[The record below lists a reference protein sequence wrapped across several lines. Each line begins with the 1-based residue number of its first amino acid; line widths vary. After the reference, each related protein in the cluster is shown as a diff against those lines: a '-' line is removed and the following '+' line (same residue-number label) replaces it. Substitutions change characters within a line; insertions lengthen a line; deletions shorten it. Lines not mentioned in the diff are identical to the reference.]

1 MNLSTPSSLGITTNL
16 DMVCFKA
23 TLSLALLSIYIFSFQ
38 VSAFSLTNCTV
49 SGAPNIT
56 QELKVLCYKMGFYTV
71 PSPIPSNARI
81 IDMSFNFFSNI
92 RAGHFE
98 DLWNLR
104 GFNLSNNKIQNIEEG
119 TAKHFPNLI
128 KLNLAYNK
136 LKTVSRGLL
145 DGLVNLQV
153 LRLDGNLIESID
165 EYAFNTLRSLTI
177 LNLTENNLRQ
187 IANVRPVLLSP
198 NLKELLIGS
207 NKFYVFNSYDL
218 SRTILLLKKIDLSYN
233 PLTKFQITEN
243 IFPNLD
249 YLDLSHCG
257 RNRTMLWNITDKAFL
272 NSVKALNLTGVHIS
286 QEDLTA
292 VLQNISW
299 ASLFKLRLS
308 ELKLIKSEILL
319 QSGCLPGLKVL
330 QMRRNRISK
339 LTAHMLDPCSN
350 LTELDFGHNK
360 ISTISAPIFKKLTQ
374 LKALYL
380 HVNKLTKV
388 SNSFRNLP
396 MLEYLDLSRNSIS
409 HLNCT
414 DFANLTQLNT
424 LYLYSNKISKLLPCV
439 FKDLNNLKMLKLG
452 KNKLLTIKVAFQQ
465 GLPSLKHLEFTYNK
479 LTKIHKESFKS
490 LSSLRT
496 LDFGDNQIVEIEP
509 HAFSGLTNLT
519 DLLLH
524 SNRITGKTI
533 KDPAVFFGMPNLKTL
548 ELRSNVIHYGDDMLQ
563 NPPFFYL
570 SSLNILSIHSQSQG
584 FGKFPLNLLQG
595 LTSLTKFHGGNIN
608 LNNLHPDTFKSTPNL
623 WFLDLSKNVFADDNS
638 ITAEVFQPIPK
649 LRKLIIR
656 STQIYSLIFLL
667 NANLS
672 RLSAL
677 TASENKLDV
686 INQTLIRSLPHLTYL
701 DLQKNTFTC
710 DCNNAF
716 FINWALTSNYTQV
729 IYLNRYTCSY
739 PLSLRGKSILDMNI
753 ESCNVNIDFIM
764 FVLSSVIVVLTLL
777 GSFIYQFLRWQVLYA
792 YYLFLAFLYDSKQK
806 QMHQQHRFKYD
817 AFISYN
823 AQDEPWVVKQLIPNL
838 EDEQGWRLCLHHRDF
853 EPGRSIIDNIMD
865 GIYSSHKTICLITH
879 NYLRSTWCSKE
890 IQMANFRLFDEK
902 KDVLILIFLEDIPT
916 LQLSPYYRMR
926 QLVNKKTYLKWPKH
940 REDTRVFWQKLRM
953 ALETKEGPE
962 DEKALLSG
970 HGECDLTFSPNP
982 HFPAPLSSP
991 TQRSVTVTTPALP
1004 AINIS
1009 VDQQGTCEYPHTYLM
1024 PHTFGSSGEENS
1036 EQSSTPIQQYRSR
1049 AKAVHRGAAQK
1060 LSASGKGEEEY
1071 SSPLPNEAD
1080 KERG

>member
-1 MNLSTPSSLGITTNL
+1 
-16 DMVCFKA
+16 MVCLQA
-23 TLSLALLSIYIFSFQ
+23 TMSLALLSIYIFSFQ

-49 SGAPNIT
+49 SADLNIT
-56 QELKVLCYKMGFYTV
+56 RELNVLCYKMGFYMV
-71 PSPIPSNARI
+71 PSPIPSNARF
-81 IDMSFNFFSNI
+81 IDMSFNYFSNI
-92 RAGHFE
+92 RAGDFE

-104 GFNLSNNKIQNIEEG
+104 GFNLSNNNILNIEEG

-136 LKTVSRGLL
+136 LKRVSRGLL

-198 NLKELLIGS
+198 NLEELLIGS
-207 NKFYVFNSYDL
+207 NKFDVFNSYDL
-218 SRTILLLKKIDLSYN
+218 SRTAVSLKKIDLSYN

-272 NSVKALNLTGVHIS
+272 KSVKALNLTGVHMPE
-286 QEDLTA
+286 EDLTA

-308 ELKLIKSEILL
+308 ELKWMNPQTLL
-319 QSGCLPGLKVL
+319 KSGCLPGLKVL
-330 QMRRNRISK
+330 RMLHNRISK

-350 LTELDFGHNK
+350 LTELDFGDNE

-374 LKALYL
+374 LKTLYL
-380 HVNKLTKV
+380 QVNKLTEV
-388 SNSFRNLP
+388 NNSFQNLL
-396 MLEYLDLSRNSIS
+396 MLEHLDLSRNSIS
-409 HLNCT
+409 HLTCT

-424 LYLYSNKISKLLPCV
+424 LYLYSNKISKLFQCV
-439 FKDLNNLKMLKLG
+439 FKDLNNLEILKLG
-452 KNKLLTIKVAFQQ
+452 TNKLLTIDAFQQ
-465 GLPSLKHLEFTYNK
+465 GLPSLKCLEFTYNK
-479 LTKIHKESFKS
+479 LSKIRKESFKS

-496 LDFGDNQIVEIEP
+496 LDLGDNQIFEIEP

-519 DLLLH
+519 YLLLN

-548 ELRSNVIHYGDDMLQ
+548 ELRSNFIHYDDDKLQ

-570 SSLNILSIHSQSQG
+570 NSLNILFIHSQRRS
-584 FGKFPLNLLQG
+584 FGNFPSNLLQG
-595 LTSLTKFHGGNIN
+595 LTSLTMFYGGRMN

-623 WFLDLSKNVFADDNS
+623 WFLDLSKNVFTDDDS
-638 ITAEVFQPIPK
+638 ITAEVFHPIPN
-649 LRKLIIR
+649 LRKLII
-656 STQIYSLIFLL
+656 SSAQIHSLNFLI

-672 RLSAL
+672 RLTAL
-677 TASENKLDV
+677 RAPENKLDV
-686 INQTLIRSLPHLTYL
+686 INQTLIQSLPHLTYL

-764 FVLSSVIVVLTLL
+764 FVLSSVIVMLTLL

-792 YYLFLAFLYDSKQK
+792 YYLFLAFLYDSKRK
-806 QMHQQHRFKYD
+806 QMHQQHGFKYD

-823 AQDEPWVVKQLIPNL
+823 AQDEPWVVEELIPNL
-838 EDEQGWRLCLHHRDF
+838 KDEQGWRLCLHHRDF

-865 GIYSSHKTICLITH
+865 GIYSSRKTICLITH

-916 LQLSPYYRMR
+916 CQLSPYHRMR
-926 QLVNKKTYLKWPKH
+926 QLVKKKTFLKWPKH
-940 REDTRVFWQKLRM
+940 GEDTGVFWQNLRK
-953 ALETKEGPE
+953 ALGTKEGPE
-962 DEKALLSG
+962 AKKALLSG
-970 HGECDLTFSPNP
+970 HGEPDL
-982 HFPAPLSSP
+982 L
-991 TQRSVTVTTPALP
+991 
-1004 AINIS
+1004 
-1009 VDQQGTCEYPHTYLM
+1009 
-1024 PHTFGSSGEENS
+1024 
-1036 EQSSTPIQQYRSR
+1036 
-1049 AKAVHRGAAQK
+1049 
-1060 LSASGKGEEEY
+1060 
-1071 SSPLPNEAD
+1071 
-1080 KERG
+1080 

>member
-1 MNLSTPSSLGITTNL
+1 MTTNL
-16 DMVCFKA
+16 GMMCFKA
-23 TLSLALLSIYIFSFQ
+23 TMSLALLSIYIFSFQ

-49 SGAPNIT
+49 SVDLNNT
-56 QELKVLCYKMGFYTV
+56 DEVKVLCYKMGFYTV
-71 PSPIPSNARI
+71 PSPIPSNARF
-81 IDMSFNFFSNI
+81 IDMSFNYFSNI
-92 RAGHFE
+92 RAGDFE

-104 GFNLSNNKIQNIEEG
+104 GFNLSNSNISQIEEG
-119 TAKHFPNLI
+119 TAMHFPNLI

-198 NLKELLIGS
+198 SLEELLIGS
-207 NKFYVFNSYDL
+207 NKFDVFNSYDL
-218 SRTILLLKKIDLSYN
+218 SRTALSLKKIDLSYN
-233 PLTKFQITEN
+233 ALTKFQITEN

-272 NSVKALNLTGVHIS
+272 NSVKALNLTGVHMPE
-286 QEDLTA
+286 EDLTA

-299 ASLFKLRLS
+299 ASLFILRLS
-308 ELKLIKSEILL
+308 ELKWMNPQTLL

-330 QMRRNRISK
+330 RMLHNRIVN

-350 LTELDFGHNK
+350 LTELDFGDNE
-360 ISTISAPIFKKLTQ
+360 ISNISAPIFEELTQ
-374 LKALYL
+374 LKKLYL
-380 HVNKLTKV
+380 QGNKLTEV
-388 SNSFRNLP
+388 NNSFQNLL

-409 HLNCT
+409 HLTCT

-424 LYLYSNKISKLLPCV
+424 LYLYSNKISKLFQCV
-439 FKDLNNLKMLKLG
+439 FKDLNNLEILNLG
-452 KNKLLTIKVAFQQ
+452 TNKLLTIDVAFQQ
-465 GLPSLKHLEFTYNK
+465 DLPSLKYLQVTYNK
-479 LTKIHKESFKS
+479 LSTIRKKSFKS
-490 LSSLRT
+490 LFSLRT
-496 LDFGDNQIVEIEP
+496 LDLGDNQIFEIEP

-519 DLLLH
+519 DLLLY

-533 KDPAVFFGMPNLKTL
+533 KDPAVFFGMPNLKSL
-548 ELRSNVIHYGDDMLQ
+548 QLHSNVIHYNDDKLQ

-570 SSLNILSIHSQSQG
+570 SSLKNLSIHSQRRG
-584 FGKFPLNLLQG
+584 FGQIPSNLLQG
-595 LTSLTKFHGGNIN
+595 LTSLTMFYGGNMN
-608 LNNLHPDTFKSTPNL
+608 LNNLHPKMFESTPNL
-623 WFLDLSKNVFADDNS
+623 WFLDLTKNVFADDDS
-638 ITAEVFQPIPK
+638 ITANVFHPIPN
-649 LRKLIIR
+649 LRKLII
-656 STQIYSLIFLL
+656 SSAQIHSLNFLI

-672 RLSAL
+672 RLTAL
-677 TASENKLDV
+677 RAPENKLDV
-686 INQTLIRSLPHLTYL
+686 INQTLIQSLPHLTYL
-701 DLQKNTFTC
+701 DLQQNIFTC

-729 IYLNRYTCSY
+729 IYLNGYTCSY
-739 PLSLRGKSILDMNI
+739 PLSLRGKSILDMNV

-764 FVLSSVIVVLTLL
+764 FVLSSVVVMLTLL
-777 GSFIYQFLRWQVLYA
+777 GSFIYQLFRWQVLYA
-792 YYLFLAFLYDSKQK
+792 YYLFLAFLYDSKRK
-806 QMHQQHRFKYD
+806 QMHQQHGFKYD

-823 AQDEPWVVKQLIPNL
+823 VQDEPWVVEELIPNL

-865 GIYSSHKTICLITH
+865 GIYSSRKTICLITH

-916 LQLSPYYRMR
+916 CQLSPYYRMR
-926 QLVNKKTYLKWPKH
+926 QLVKKKTYLKWPKH
-940 REDTRVFWQKLRM
+940 GVDTRVFWQKLRM

-970 HGECDLTFSPNP
+970 HGEPDL
-982 HFPAPLSSP
+982 L
-991 TQRSVTVTTPALP
+991 
-1004 AINIS
+1004 
-1009 VDQQGTCEYPHTYLM
+1009 
-1024 PHTFGSSGEENS
+1024 
-1036 EQSSTPIQQYRSR
+1036 
-1049 AKAVHRGAAQK
+1049 
-1060 LSASGKGEEEY
+1060 
-1071 SSPLPNEAD
+1071 
-1080 KERG
+1080 